1 MSQPL
6 QKRNPAEASR
16 RTLSATEIL
25 CLVTLLLVMGFVG
38 KHLLGKRAQAARAVD
53 TGPSEQGL
61 SRASGKVDLKPNL
74 VYQPASHPSAT
85 RAPSAAFDA
94 KEKGD
99 TPGDESAGKLIQLL
113 PVEPGEEDPLIHQSV
128 LDPGPAQVAAK
139 DPVPF
144 SSGKAASS
152 NAVKAYRDAKL
163 NRADRKRNGQN
174 RSGEGRGS
182 VVNARGKASRDST
195 ALADNR
201 KGDTLSLE
209 PETIDPQVQ
218 LNSFYAALKN
228 PQVSNGNLRRFMENL
243 TAAEI
248 PAALEAVNQLEAS
261 SRTSYAVEE
270 LFRAWAKTDP
280 LQALDYADEYRSIRT
295 RNSAISNTLGTWAKE
310 QPHRAL
316 DWYLDNLETD
326 PRTKQLSIGHVF
338 RELARVDMNDA
349 IQNARSLP
357 DERMRRY
364 AFNYILDSIDRDE
377 RQATLDSLYQNAV
390 NSDERKSI
398 ANLVVQ
404 HHVRYAPYEAARY
417 VTTLDDPE
425 AQQSALNSLV
435 SSWSMD
441 RPDQAAAFITR
452 LDDAE
457 LRDKHL
463 GSTMRNWVRYDPEM
477 ALGWLDGQTAA
488 GDLDSAYSSVVYNFR
503 SEDPEEALYW
513 AEQIQDEK
521 KQSSTIR
528 MVAKEWLKTDAS
540 RARDYIAH
548 SPAFSEKDRAR
559 YLGTPLPPKPQP

>member
-1 MSQPL
+1 MSQLL
-6 QKRNPAEASR
+6 QKRNHAEASR

-38 KHLLGKRAQAARAVD
+38 KHLLGKRVQAARASD

-61 SRASGKVDLKPNL
+61 SRASGKVNLKPNL

-85 RAPSAAFDA
+85 RAPGAAFDA

-99 TPGDESAGKLIQLL
+99 TPGDENAGKLIQLL
-113 PVEPGEEDPLIHQSV
+113 PVKPGEEDPLIHQSV

-139 DPVPF
+139 DPVHF
-144 SSGKAASS
+144 SSGKATSS

-163 NRADRKRNGQN
+163 NKADRRRNGQN

-195 ALADNR
+195 GLADNR

-209 PETIDPQVQ
+209 PEIIDPQVQ
-218 LNSFYAALKN
+218 LNSFYEALKN

-280 LQALDYADEYRSIRT
+280 LQALDYADEYLSIRT
-295 RNSAISNTLGTWAKE
+295 RNSAISNTLGTWAKK
-310 QPHRAL
+310 QPHQAL
-316 DWYLDNLETD
+316 DWYLENLETD
-326 PRTKQLSIGHVF
+326 PRAKQLSIGHVF

-357 DERMRRY
+357 DERMRHS
-364 AFNYILDSIDRDE
+364 AFNYILESIDRDE

-390 NSDERKSI
+390 NSNERKSI

-404 HHVRYAPYEAARY
+404 HQVRYDPYEAARY
-417 VTTLDDPE
+417 VTTLDDPV

-452 LDDAE
+452 LDDAK

-477 ALGWLDGQTAA
+477 ALNWLDEQTPA
-488 GDLDSAYSSVVYNFR
+488 GDLDSAYGSVVYNFR

-528 MVAKEWLKTDAS
+528 MVAREWLKTDLS
-540 RARDYIAH
+540 RARDYIAR

-559 YLGTPLPPKPQP
+559 YLGTPLVPKPQP

>member
-1 MSQPL
+1 MSLSPH
-6 QKRNPAEASR
+6 KRTHAKTSR
-16 RTLSATEIL
+16 RSLSTTEIL

-38 KHLLGKRAQAARAVD
+38 KHLLGKRIQAARAID
-53 TGPSEQGL
+53 TGSGEQAL
-61 SRASGKVDLKPNL
+61 YQASRGADLKPNL
-74 VYQPASHPSAT
+74 VYRPAAQAAGTKPPSAQFDT
-85 RAPSAAFDA
+85 EEKASAPGG
-94 KEKGD
+94 E
-99 TPGDESAGKLIQLL
+99 TAGKLIRLL
-113 PVEPGEEDPLIHQSV
+113 PVKPGEEDPLIHQSV
-128 LDPGPAQVAAK
+128 LDPGPAQVPAK
-139 DPVPF
+139 DPVHF

-152 NAVKAYRDAKL
+152 DAVKAFREAKL
-163 NRADRKRNGQN
+163 KKADRRRNDKN
-174 RSGEGRGS
+174 RSGKGSGS
-182 VVNARGKASRDST
+182 VVSARGKASRGGT

-209 PETIDPQVQ
+209 PEIIDPQVQ

-228 PQVSNGNLRRFMENL
+228 PKVSSSGLRRYMDNL

-261 SRTSYAVEE
+261 SRTNYAVEE

-280 LQALDYADEYRSIRT
+280 LQALDYADDYLSIRT
-295 RNSAISNTLGTWAKE
+295 RNSAISNTLGSWARKE
-310 QPHRAL
+310 PHQAL
-316 DWYLDNLETD
+316 DWYLENLETD
-326 PRTKQLSIGHVF
+326 PRAKQLSIGHVF

-357 DERMRRY
+357 DERMRHS

-377 RQATLDSLYQNAV
+377 RQATLDSLYQSAV
-390 NSDERKSI
+390 NTDERKSI

-417 VTTLDDPE
+417 VTTIDDPV
-425 AQQSALNSLV
+425 AQQSALSSLV
-435 SSWSMD
+435 AGWSMD
-441 RPDQAAAFITR
+441 RPDQTVEFITR

-477 ALGWLDGQTAA
+477 ALGWLDGQTPA
-488 GDLDSAYSSVVYNFR
+488 GDLDSAYGSVVYNFR

-521 KQSSTIR
+521 KQASTIR
-528 MVAKEWLKTDAS
+528 MVAKEWLKTDAN

-559 YLGTPLPPKPQP
+559 YLGTPPPKPQP